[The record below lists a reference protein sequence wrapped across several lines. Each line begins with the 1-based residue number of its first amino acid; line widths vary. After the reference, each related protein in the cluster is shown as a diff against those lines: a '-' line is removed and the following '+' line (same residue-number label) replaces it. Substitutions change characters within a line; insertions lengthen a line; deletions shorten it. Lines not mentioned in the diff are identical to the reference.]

1 MKIKDFYNGNE
12 YEIESKEMRIV
23 GLNDAAIFV
32 QFKVK
37 SDWEQIR
44 ISFDDFKKVMID
56 KFPTYWDEYEKSG
69 ADNFGRFF
77 YNYGETEP
85 HNETYIFK

>member
-12 YEIESKEMRIV
+12 YEIESNEMRIV
-23 GLNDAAIFV
+23 ALNDAAIFV

-44 ISFDDFKKVMID
+44 IGLNDFKKIMIE
-56 KFPTYWDEYEKSG
+56 KFPSYWAEYEKSG
-69 ADNFGRFF
+69 ADDFGGFF
-77 YNYGETEP
+77 YNYGE
-85 HNETYIFK
+85 NETGETFIFK